1 MLRISKLADYACI
14 VMMSL
19 AKRSESL
26 NANELAYSTRISL
39 PTVRKVLKLLQQADF
54 LNAVR
59 GVQGGYQLKKPAGQI
74 SVLEIVEA
82 IDGPLAMTDC
92 ANPLKACEI
101 QGQCMTQSGW
111 QLINQTVR
119 NALKDKMLEE
129 WVR

>member
-19 AKRSESL
+19 ARHSQSL
-26 NANELAYSTRISL
+26 NANELALATHINL
-39 PTVRKVLKLLQQADF
+39 PTVRKVLKLLQQANF

-74 SVLEIVEA
+74 SVLEIIEA
-82 IDGPLAMTDC
+82 IDGPLAVTDC

-101 QGQCMTQSGW
+101 KGQCVTQSGW
-111 QLINQTVR
+111 QLINQTIR
-119 NALKDKMLEE
+119 NALQDKFLGE
-129 WVR
+129 WLK